1 MEISE
6 TRQGAVTVLKPAGP
20 LCMGDAE
27 QFRTVIGE
35 VMPRCLG
42 RVVVDVSLVAF
53 VDSKGLDAL
62 VAATEE
68 LQAGGRAL
76 RLSGAGE
83 TLREAMDI
91 TNTAER
97 FEFYEDVNAAVRSFL
112 A

>member
-1 MEISE
+1 MEITE

-20 LCMGDAE
+20 LCLGDAD
-27 QFRTVIGE
+27 QFRSMIEE

-42 RVVVDVSLVAF
+42 RVVVDVSAVAF
-53 VDSKGLDAL
+53 VDSRGLDAL
-62 VAATEE
+62 VSATEE

-83 TLREAMDI
+83 TLREAMDL

-97 FEFYEDVNAAVRSFL
+97 FEFFEDVNAAVRSFL